1 MKTRDA
7 LRVVKID
14 CEISNLTEQIER
26 HLRVE
31 SEIGARYFLRSKSLK
46 LQLEKLEKKRKLLI
60 KHSGVYLS
68 KEDSYLLELSERK
81 DAVEA
86 AQLEVDSVKINL
98 IILSAALVVSFS
110 ESLREEINIQTRL
123 LRSKKLVLA
132 NKARALANWREK
144 DYDAP
149 NKQRPAI
156 SEQHTESILIDDK
169 KIENTIIETLLPD
182 DILSKNHNWDINPLV
197 TEVSIPERFEDD
209 SGVVDMQGN
218 SVFRI
223 DALDKIKNKEIED
236 EQVPRKRFTI

>member
-7 LRVVKID
+7 LRVMKID
-14 CEISNLTEQIER
+14 CEIRNLTEQIER

-98 IILSAALVVSFS
+98 INLSAALVVSFS
-110 ESLREEINIQTRL
+110 ESLREEVSIQTRL

-156 SEQHTESILIDDK
+156 S
-169 KIENTIIETLLPD
+169 
-182 DILSKNHNWDINPLV
+182 KNHNWDINPLV
-197 TEVSIPERFEDD
+197 TEVSIAERFEDD

-236 EQVPRKRFTI
+236 EQVPRERFTI